1 MRDWEQQRD
10 LLFMHDNHK
19 FIGLTPRMHRQQLVD
34 ATNIKHPADFWLWV
48 AAAGFLVWCMF
59 ALPLG
64 WI

>member
-1 MRDWEQQRD
+1 
-10 LLFMHDNHK
+10 
-19 FIGLTPRMHRQQLVD
+19 MHRQQLVD